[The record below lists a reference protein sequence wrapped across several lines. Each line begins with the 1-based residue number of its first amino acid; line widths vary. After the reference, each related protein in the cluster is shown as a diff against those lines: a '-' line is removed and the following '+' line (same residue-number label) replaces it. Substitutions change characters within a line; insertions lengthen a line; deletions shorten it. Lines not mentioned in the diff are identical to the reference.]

1 MEKLNKLLESKQF
14 TNDAIGVIFFDLI
27 LCMVLVSLI
36 SWFYKKFSQ
45 TLGGKT
51 HIGSILPL
59 IGLTV
64 FLVITVVKS
73 SLALSLGL
81 VGALSIVRFRTPIKE
96 PEELGYLFLT
106 IAAGLGLGANQ
117 TISTVSAVIGI
128 LIIIS
133 LFKISSL
140 SNIGSDKEKNIFLNL
155 EYDTK
160 SKKQKDMLIKD
171 VNEIIRKNSIESDL
185 RRLDIKGSSVDLAF
199 LVSLENINSLQVI
212 IKNLEKNYPNI
223 TINYIDQKQLPSI

>member
-36 SWFYKKFSQ
+36 SRFYKKFSQ

-106 IAAGLGLGANQ
+106 IAVGLGFGAGFEVITIVITLSILVYLYFNSERHGNRINGEY
-117 TISTVSAVIGI
+117 TISLNI
-128 LIIIS
+128 LNANYNECCQ
-133 LFKISSL
+133 LVEK
-140 SNIGSDKEKNIFLNL
+140 NTIGSK
-155 EYDTK
+155 
-160 SKKQKDMLIKD
+160 
-171 VNEIIRKNSIESDL
+171 IIRTQSQGERTSVYLNVSIDPNFDLQNLIEKLKLIDANSKIEFVES
-185 RRLDIKGSSVDLAF
+185 GV
-199 LVSLENINSLQVI
+199 NW
-212 IKNLEKNYPNI
+212 
-223 TINYIDQKQLPSI
+223 

>member
-1 MEKLNKLLESKQF
+1 MEKLNELLESKQF

-106 IAAGLGLGANQ
+106 IAVGLGFGAGYEITTIVITLSILIYIYFSAEKNGNKINGEY
-117 TISTVSAVIGI
+117 TISLNI
-128 LIIIS
+128 LNAHYNECCQ
-133 LFKISSL
+133 LVEK
-140 SNIGSDKEKNIFLNL
+140 NTIGSKIIRTQSQGERTSVYINVSINPNFDLQN
-155 EYDTK
+155 
-160 SKKQKDMLIKD
+160 LIKKLKLID
-171 VNEIIRKNSIESDL
+171 IDSKIEFVETGVNW
-185 RRLDIKGSSVDLAF
+185 
-199 LVSLENINSLQVI
+199 
-212 IKNLEKNYPNI
+212 
-223 TINYIDQKQLPSI
+223 